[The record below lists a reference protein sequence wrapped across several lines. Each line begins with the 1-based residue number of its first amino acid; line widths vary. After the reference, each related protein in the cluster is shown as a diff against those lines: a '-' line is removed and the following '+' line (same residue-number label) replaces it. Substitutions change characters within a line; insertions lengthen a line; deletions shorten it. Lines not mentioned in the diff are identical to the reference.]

1 MIGFLAKDR
10 LLLDQP
16 VLLPKQSLIPGE
28 SPSQS
33 DFRSPASYQLAL
45 ITCDRAVF
53 ATFNNDIWRRIPPVR
68 KLLNGHFLPSLFPYP
83 GSYQDTRTDWNK
95 LPSKQPIH
103 IDTDQLCPIPDIDL
117 VLGLSRRAASSFISV
132 IKPTQHR
139 SSIDVAGDETR
150 AYSISFISRPDN
162 LSERTRRPHIA
173 VLYSR
178 LKDQARRMLYLSILC
193 RRAASYIDL
202 LFIPSEVQ

>member
-103 IDTDQLCPIPDIDL
+103 IDTDQLCPITDIDL
-117 VLGLSRRAASSFISV
+117 VLRSSRRAASPISV
-132 IKPTQHR
+132 IKPTR
-139 SSIDVAGDETR
+139 ETLPNEFSGDELTLVCILL
-150 AYSISFISRPDN
+150 AFRPAMSP
-162 LSERTRRPHIA
+162 SERDDRI
-173 VLYSR
+173 
-178 LKDQARRMLYLSILC
+178 
-193 RRAASYIDL
+193 
-202 LFIPSEVQ
+202 